1 MKFLKDRKVF
11 YYRTTYTQDDAG
23 GQHPHYERLGTLW
36 AYFRGN
42 DYKGAFGASAF
53 WDKETYSVTFSRPP
67 YDIALADHLAFD
79 GKGYKIISINELSG
93 KVGCDVR
100 VLVELDPHW
109 TVPSEP

>member
-1 MKFLKDRKVF
+1 MKWLKDKRIE
-11 YYRTTYTQDDAG
+11 YYKTDYIQDKSG
-23 GQHPHYERLGTLW
+23 GQHARYERMGTLW
-36 AYFRGN
+36 AYISGTNYDAQFAN
-42 DYKGAFGASAF
+42 GAV
-53 WDKETYSVTFSRPP
+53 WDKPTFNVVFSRPP

-93 KVGCDVR
+93 RVGLDVR